1 MNTIPHPNAPSI
13 PESGVWDD
21 VAGVV
26 SALGSTLDPRELVT
40 SIQELLSTRIG
51 CTVEVFVFDRE
62 ERLLRDLQTGWSCEL
77 HNGLA
82 ATLQLNSGPVRVEEN
97 WDAAPSHAGGHALG
111 LRDKDNLVGV
121 AFIDGAELEPD
132 CSLPAI
138 AALCG
143 AEIVRCMSLADL
155 AGVSGACEHSRNLQQ
170 EILDHIS
177 HEFNTPLMILRS
189 SADFARE
196 ASEDE
201 RELFFDMHGQAL
213 DRLEQL
219 VSGLI
224 EVGHASVRGEREAM
238 GTEDIVSALVLPLF
252 VDAEWSDEV
261 PELWHRSTP
270 RQVEAEVDA
279 LGLAIDHLVRN
290 ARLHAASLGG
300 KVAVAV
306 YPSQL
311 GGAPRRLDHALA
323 ALAGTGEQL
332 PPTVEEPDALCV
344 EVIDS
349 GPGIPSDELMM
360 IFEPF
365 TQARNSPLRGVSGAG
380 MGLATASQLLDTVG
394 GRLDLESVEGAGS
407 LFRVMLPA
415 H

>member
-1 MNTIPHPNAPSI
+1 
-13 PESGVWDD
+13 
-21 VAGVV
+21 
-26 SALGSTLDPRELVT
+26 LGSTIDPRELVT
-40 SIQELLSTRIG
+40 SIQELLSARIG
-51 CTVEVFVFDRE
+51 CTVEIFVFDRE
-62 ERLLRDLQTGWSCEL
+62 ERVLRDLGSGWSCEL

-82 ATLQLNSGPVRVEEN
+82 AALELNKGPVLVKEH
-97 WDAAPSHAGGHALG
+97 WDSAPSHAGGHALG
-111 LRDKDNLVGV
+111 LRDKEDLVGI
-121 AFIDGAELEPD
+121 AFIDGADLEPD
-132 CSLPAI
+132 SSLPAI

-143 AEIVRCMSLADL
+143 AEIVRCMHLAER
-155 AGVSGACEHSRNLQQ
+155 AGVSGVCEHSRNLQQ
-170 EILDHIS
+170 EILDHVS

-219 VSGLI
+219 VRGMI
-224 EVGHASVRGEREAM
+224 EVGHASVRGERELL

-252 VDAEWSDEV
+252 VDAEWSDRV
-261 PELWHRSTP
+261 PELWHRPTP
-270 RQVEAEVDA
+270 LQVEAEVDA
-279 LGLAIDHLVRN
+279 LGLAIEHLVRN

-306 YPSQL
+306 YPSRL
-311 GGAPRRLDHALA
+311 DASPRRLGHALA
-323 ALAGTGEQL
+323 ALAGDGEQL
-332 PPTVEEPDALCV
+332 PPTIEEPDALCV

-349 GPGIPSDELMM
+349 GPGIPSDELIM

-365 TQARNSPLRGVSGAG
+365 TQASNSPLRGVSGAG
-380 MGLATASQLLDTVG
+380 MGLATASRLLDTVG

-415 H
+415 R